1 MRCLPESGCA
11 CRDPAGLGFPPL
23 SCSDLPVWT
32 GLTPARGRGAQD
44 ETIEA
49 QAELKDAVGRVG
61 SDVDDTRARVSEA
74 GPGCH
79 ARAACEDCLRTG

>member
-1 MRCLPESGCA
+1 M
-11 CRDPAGLGFPPL
+11 PAW
-23 SCSDLPVWT
+23 D
-32 GLTPARGRGAQD
+32 RGAQD

-74 GPGCH
+74 GPGCQGL
-79 ARAACEDCLRTG
+79 RAVCEGCQ